1 MIKVFYWAPFISKI
15 ATPNA
20 VINSALSLK
29 KYSKGKKEPI
39 IINLFNE
46 WSEYSSELKNYKI
59 QFINLFKFKL
69 NIVLP
74 EKGFLLSRLSFLLI
88 SFISFLPLLKLLKEK
103 KPNYLVIHLN
113 TALPLILLYLFK
125 FETKF
130 ILRISGKPR
139 LNFLRK
145 FLWKLISEKIYKVTA
160 PTKIIADDLI
170 NKKIFSEKKID
181 VLYDPIIKIN
191 NFTKRFKK
199 KLENK
204 NKIIAI
210 GRLTAQKNFPFLIDC
225 FSSIEKKYDSYTLHI
240 LGDGEQKSKL
250 VRLIKSK
257 NLNNKVYLHGYKKN
271 INEYLN
277 NSFCFVLS
285 SLWEDPGFVIIEA
298 AMNNTVILSTNCDS
312 GPRELL
318 KNKENSFVF
327 NNNNKES
334 FVRSFENLVN
344 SDKDFKHN
352 MKVNMKKNVKKFTLF
367 RHYLK
372 LNKIIL

>member
-29 KYSKGKKEPI
+29 KYSKGNKEPMI
-39 IINLFNE
+39 IKLFNE
-46 WSEYSSELKNYKI
+46 WSEYSTEFKDYKI

-74 EKGFLLSRLSFLLI
+74 ERGFLLSRLSFLLI

-181 VLYDPIIKIN
+181 VLYDPVIKIN
-191 NFTKRFKK
+191 NYTKRFKK
-199 KLENK
+199 KFENK

-240 LGDGEQKSKL
+240 LGDGEQKNKL
-250 VRLIKSK
+250 ERLIKSK

-327 NNNNKES
+327 NNKES
-334 FVRSFENLVN
+334 FIRSFENLVN
-344 SDKDFKHN
+344 SDEDFKHN
-352 MKVNMKKNVKKFTLF
+352 MKIKMKKNVKKFTLF

>member
-352 MKVNMKKNVKKFTLF
+352 MKVNMKKKCKKI
-367 RHYLK
+367 Y
-372 LNKIIL
+372 II

>member
-1 MIKVFYWAPFISKI
+1 M
-15 ATPNA
+15 
-20 VINSALSLK
+20 
-29 KYSKGKKEPI
+29 
-39 IINLFNE
+39 
-46 WSEYSSELKNYKI
+46 
-59 QFINLFKFKL
+59 

-74 EKGFLLSRLSFLLI
+74 EKGFLLSRFSFLLI

-181 VLYDPIIKIN
+181 VLYDPIIKVN

-199 KLENK
+199 KFENK

-225 FSSIEKKYDSYTLHI
+225 FSSIEKKYDFYTLHI

-250 VRLIKSK
+250 ARLIKSK

-344 SDKDFKHN
+344 SDEDFKHN